1 MSGNLYTRKMEEM
14 YDTIFQ
20 QCEELNTEL
29 DKLGPLAK
37 QMHLLS
43 SNAVSSAARAG
54 SDGNAF
60 RVLTQDIQ
68 LLSDDVS
75 GSINDSQLLIGI
87 VITFASELVTIF
99 SNYMN
104 QINCEHQLENT
115 KNGSSNTFTDTDK
128 QSIIKEIHYHNR
140 KLSQNIGLLT
150 SALDPIGVV
159 VKKGE
164 YLAVFSSVEAANAGQ
179 HGESFEAVAS
189 MLREL
194 VGRLS
199 QQSKRQQSLLRD
211 LSEAME
217 LQSNQEKLIYKW

>member
-14 YDTIFQ
+14 YDTISQ

-68 LLSDDVS
+68 LLGDDIS
-75 GSINDSQLLIGI
+75 GSINDSQLLIGT
-87 VITFASELVTIF
+87 VITLASELVTLF

-104 QINCEHQLENT
+104 KINCEHQLEDT

-128 QSIIKEIHYHNR
+128 QSIIKEINYHNR

-164 YLAVFSSVEAANAGQ
+164 YIAIFSSVEAANAGQ
-179 HGESFEAVAS
+179 YGESFEAVAS
-189 MLREL
+189 MLRVL